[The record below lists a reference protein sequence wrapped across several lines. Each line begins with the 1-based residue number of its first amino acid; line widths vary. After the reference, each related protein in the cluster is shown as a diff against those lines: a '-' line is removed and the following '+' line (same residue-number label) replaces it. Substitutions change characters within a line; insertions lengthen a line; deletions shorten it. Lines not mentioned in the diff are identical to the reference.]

1 MLKKDTLG
9 AASAASLGEA
19 FKCGECLHH
28 SKSCHPHRE
37 ARCVDLGVRSF
48 AIAPK
53 CFTPDVT
60 KVITNS
66 EQFVVLAS
74 LFQGYTSTQKKIL
87 MGILRGAKK
96 CQSKEFKFGT
106 KLYLRT
112 GGDNLSSYRCGY
124 VVGYTSS
131 GELILAGSA
140 DRKSVGCTFFAYLK
154 STEGLLTHKEWVVK
168 KEELIAARKYEDL
181 RTSSS
186 NLSAMMAKYLD
197 YEVPSIDTSQDF
209 FDTHEGKNKRRRN
222 KRTQEL
228 TEFIVS

>member
-9 AASAASLGEA
+9 AASAKSLGEA
-19 FKCGECLHH
+19 FKCGDCLHH
-28 SKSCHPHRE
+28 TKSCHPHRE
-37 ARCVDLGVRSF
+37 AICSNLGVRSF

-74 LFQGYTSTQKKIL
+74 IFQSYTPTQKRI
-87 MGILRGAKK
+87 MVGILRGAKT
-96 CQSKEFKFGT
+96 CNSKEFKFGT

-140 DRKSVGCTFFAYLK
+140 DRKSVGSTFFAYLK
-154 STEGLLTHKEWVVK
+154 SNEGLLTHKEWVVK
-168 KEELIAARKYEDL
+168 REQLVQACRFTDL
-181 RTSSS
+181 KTS
-186 NLSAMMAKYLD
+186 NTSAMMAKYLD
-197 YEVPSIDTSQDF
+197 YEVPSIDTAQDF
-209 FDTHEGKNKRRRN
+209 FDRNEGKKRRTNR
-222 KRTQEL
+222 RTQEL